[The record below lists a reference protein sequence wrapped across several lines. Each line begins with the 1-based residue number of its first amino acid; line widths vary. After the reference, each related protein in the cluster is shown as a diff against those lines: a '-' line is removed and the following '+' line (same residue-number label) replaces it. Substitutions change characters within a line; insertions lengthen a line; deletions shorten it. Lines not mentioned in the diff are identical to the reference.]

1 MIEQIIAFLEEY
13 WGYSIV
19 GGVTLGTVITFI
31 ITQIKS
37 LISSSTFKK
46 MIKGLTGKLEKQH
59 NESLKLLD
67 IIDVKEAEK
76 RALYDE
82 LISVRKEQQKANE
95 YYNQVQAVQFKA
107 FSYIIMASK
116 LTEGDKLELLEEFE
130 KLKRSTPVAELPP
143 VEEPIVVEENS
154 FDKALE
160 EAEVQQET
168 VKEQLIEAAEHVG
181 EIVEKSKTLFEKYTK
196 EK

>member
-13 WGYSIV
+13 WGYSII
-19 GGVTLGTVITFI
+19 GGVSLGTIITFI
-31 ITQIKS
+31 VTQIKS

-46 MIKGLTGKLEKQH
+46 MIKGLTGKLEEQY
-59 NESLKLLD
+59 NDSLKLLD

-82 LISVRKEQQKANE
+82 LMEVRKEQQAANE
-95 YYNQVQAVQFKA
+95 YYNQVQAAQFKA

-130 KLKRSTPVAELPP
+130 NLKRVAPTL
-143 VEEPIVVEENS
+143 VESPTVKENS
-154 FDKALE
+154 FDEAIK
-160 EAEVQQET
+160 EAESKQDV
-168 VKEQLIEAAEHVG
+168 VKDQVVIAAEHIG
-181 EIVEKSKTLFEKYTK
+181 EVVEKTKTLFEKYTK
-196 EK
+196 EQ